1 MEFTGQ
7 TFDGGEVVL
16 DGNSYRNCTFRNV
29 TFVFGGGQLTMSD
42 CNIDSFAFRFTGDLA
57 NGLFALYQLFGADG
71 MIQILRGFVDPPKDD
86 GGTIELKV

>member
-1 MEFTGQ
+1 MEFADR
-7 TFDGGEVVL
+7 TFDGDEIVL